1 MRSFR
6 CCLPDAKY
14 PVALTDVIE
23 CIAGVGTGRPD
34 RKTVV
39 LDADYRRFKIRDRE
53 RDAGRYQADQAN
65 ASDTSGTRL
74 APPQ

>member
-1 MRSFR
+1 M
-6 CCLPDAKY
+6 LPPRREV
-14 PVALTDVIE
+14 PVALADVIE

-34 RKTVV
+34 RKTVA
-39 LDADYRRFKIRDRE
+39 LDADYRRFKIRARE

-74 APPQ
+74 ATRQ

>member
-6 CCLPDAKY
+6 CYLPDAKN
-14 PVALTDVIE
+14 PVALADVIE

-34 RKTVV
+34 RKTVAF
-39 LDADYRRFKIRDRE
+39 DTDYRRFKIRDRE

-65 ASDTSGTRL
+65 PSDTSGTRL
-74 APPQ
+74 ATRQ